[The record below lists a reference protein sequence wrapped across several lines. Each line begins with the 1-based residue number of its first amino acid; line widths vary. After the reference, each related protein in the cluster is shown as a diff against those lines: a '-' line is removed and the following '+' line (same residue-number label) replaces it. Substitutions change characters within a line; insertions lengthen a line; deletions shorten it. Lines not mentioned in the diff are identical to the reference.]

1 MQSINSI
8 TNIDELLYLF
18 DSLIND
24 GHIITI
30 LSIKYSL
37 NLPSDLSQKFIQFYF
52 ERRKEELRA
61 TYLVEGYKKD
71 NIEYICGIL
80 NDKDISELKKDE
92 GKFSIRL
99 YSIQSNKSRSDL
111 SLLWRQELNELNKLY
126 EKTDLKRQLIVPQF
140 SDIILHDLKVK
151 PSVNH
156 SATPNIIQSYEKD
169 IKEDNKNKPST
180 SITIQIKKEIND
192 VNENLSNNNTNI
204 EKPQILKQ
212 NNIYSFMEKEKNVD
226 TYSNNTKD
234 INESNKSSVSG
245 SINTINKKGN
255 DNINKLL
262 QTSSISYKRKMNFE
276 DNIFKIKREN
286 ISVDSQNNDI
296 NKSPCENSQDRNHI
310 NNFQNNMTLN
320 KKRIKKEIEYDQSAD
335 SFSKS
340 SDKDLVHETFE
351 ASKSDSKSKLFEYDS
366 NDEETEVNTSEE
378 NEKPLNVLPEIK
390 TVKQTQMYYENGYLV
405 TLDKNT
411 CVKVK
416 NEISTTNDVN
426 NVPRESISSNNKKRK
441 VLQQTLLTNFF
452 KKKK

>member
-1 MQSINSI
+1 MQNIDSI
-8 TNIDELLYLF
+8 TNTDELLYLF

-30 LSIKYSL
+30 SSIKYLL

-61 TYLVEGYKKD
+61 TYLVEGYKNN
-71 NIEYICGIL
+71 NIEYVCCIL
-80 NDKDISELKKDE
+80 NDKDISELKQDE
-92 GKFSIRL
+92 GKFSIRI

-126 EKTDLKRQLIVPQF
+126 EKADLKRQLIVPQF
-140 SDIILHDLKVK
+140 SEIILDDLKVK
-151 PSVNH
+151 PFENH
-156 SATPNIIQSYEKD
+156 SSTPNIIQSYEKD
-169 IKEDNKNKPST
+169 IKEDNKKKTNTP
-180 SITIQIKKEIND
+180 IIVQIKKEIND
-192 VNENLSNNNTNI
+192 VNQALSSNNTNI
-204 EKPQILKQ
+204 EKPKIHKQ
-212 NNIYSFMEKEKNVD
+212 NNIYSFIEKEKNVD
-226 TYSNNTKD
+226 NYSHNIKD
-234 INESNKSSVSG
+234 VNESNKSNISA
-245 SINTINKKGN
+245 SINTVNKKGN

-262 QTSSISYKRKMNFE
+262 QTSSISNKRKMNFE

-286 ISVDSQNNDI
+286 ISVDSHNNDI
-296 NKSPCENSQDRNHI
+296 NKSACENSHDSNHK
-310 NNFQNNMTLN
+310 NNFQVNMTLN
-320 KKRIKKEIEYDQSAD
+320 NKRIKKEIDYDESAD

-351 ASKSDSKSKLFEYDS
+351 AYKSDSKSQLFEYDS

-416 NEISTTNDVN
+416 NETSTTNDVN
-426 NVPRESISSNNKKRK
+426 NVPKESIPSNNKKRK

>member
-1 MQSINSI
+1 MIRVLY
-8 TNIDELLYLF
+8 NIYYIFLF
-18 DSLIND
+18 
-24 GHIITI
+24 
-30 LSIKYSL
+30 
-37 NLPSDLSQKFIQFYF
+37 F
-52 ERRKEELRA
+52 
-61 TYLVEGYKKD
+61 
-71 NIEYICGIL
+71 
-80 NDKDISELKKDE
+80 LK
-92 GKFSIRL
+92 
-99 YSIQSNKSRSDL
+99 
-111 SLLWRQELNELNKLY
+111 ELNELNKLY

-351 ASKSDSKSKLFEYDS
+351 DS

-441 VLQQTLLTNFF
+441 VLQQTLLT
-452 KKKK
+452 

>member
-1 MQSINSI
+1 MQSINNI
-8 TNIDELLYLF
+8 TSIDELLYLF

-80 NDKDISELKKDE
+80 NDEDISELKKDE
-92 GKFSIRL
+92 GKFSIRI

-126 EKTDLKRQLIVPQF
+126 QKTDLKRQLIVPQF
-140 SDIILHDLKVK
+140 SDIILDDLKVK
-151 PSVNH
+151 PFENN
-156 SATPNIIQSYEKD
+156 SATPNIIQSSQND
-169 IKEDNKNKPST
+169 IKEDNKNKPNTPISVK
-180 SITIQIKKEIND
+180 IKKEIND
-192 VNENLSNNNTNI
+192 VNEPLSSNNTNI
-204 EKPQILKQ
+204 DKPKNLKQ
-212 NNIYSFMEKEKNVD
+212 NNIYSFIEKEKNVD
-226 TYSNNTKD
+226 NYSNNIKD
-234 INESNKSSVSG
+234 VNENNKTTTSSV
-245 SINTINKKGN
+245 INTGNNKGN

-262 QTSSISYKRKMNFE
+262 ETSSISNKRKMNFE
-276 DNIFKIKREN
+276 DNVFKIKREN
-286 ISVDSQNNDI
+286 ISIDSNNNDI
-296 NKSPCENSQDRNHI
+296 NKIACEDSPDSNHI
-310 NNFQNNMTLN
+310 NNFENNMALN
-320 KKRIKKEIEYDQSAD
+320 NKRIKKEIEYDQSAD
-335 SFSKS
+335 SSSKS
-340 SDKDLVHETFE
+340 SDKDLLHENFE

-378 NEKPLNVLPEIK
+378 NEKPPSVLPEIK
-390 TVKQTQMYYENGYLV
+390 TVKQTHMYYENGYLV

-416 NEISTTNDVN
+416 NETSTTNDVN
-426 NVPRESISSNNKKRK
+426 NVLKESIPSNNKKRK

>member
-1 MQSINSI
+1 IYI
-8 TNIDELLYLF
+8 YIYLNICIFFFLR
-18 DSLIND
+18 
-24 GHIITI
+24 
-30 LSIKYSL
+30 
-37 NLPSDLSQKFIQFYF
+37 FIQFYF

-351 ASKSDSKSKLFEYDS
+351 DS

-441 VLQQTLLTNFF
+441 VLQQTLLT
-452 KKKK
+452 

>member
-1 MQSINSI
+1 MKVNS
-8 TNIDELLYLF
+8 
-18 DSLIND
+18 
-24 GHIITI
+24 
-30 LSIKYSL
+30 LSDYTVYNPIK
-37 NLPSDLSQKFIQFYF
+37 
-52 ERRKEELRA
+52 
-61 TYLVEGYKKD
+61 
-71 NIEYICGIL
+71 
-80 NDKDISELKKDE
+80 
-92 GKFSIRL
+92 
-99 YSIQSNKSRSDL
+99 
-111 SLLWRQELNELNKLY
+111 ELNELNKLY

-320 KKRIKKEIEYDQSAD
+320 KKRIKKDIFVCHLLFYFN
-335 SFSKS
+335 FSYI
-340 SDKDLVHETFE
+340 V
-351 ASKSDSKSKLFEYDS
+351 LFFFKNINNNIYIYIYS

-441 VLQQTLLTNFF
+441 VLQQTLLT
-452 KKKK
+452 

>member
-151 PSVNH
+151 PSVNN
-156 SATPNIIQSYEKD
+156 SVTPNIIESYEKD

-180 SITIQIKKEIND
+180 SITVQIKKDIND
-192 VNENLSNNNTNI
+192 VNENVSNKNTNI
-204 EKPQILKQ
+204 KKPQILKQ
-212 NNIYSFMEKEKNVD
+212 NNIYSFIEKEKNVD

-234 INESNKSSVSG
+234 INDNNKSNVSG
-245 SINTINKKGN
+245 SINTVNKKGN

-276 DNIFKIKREN
+276 DNILKIKREN
-286 ISVDSQNNDI
+286 ISLDSQNNDI
-296 NKSPCENSQDRNHI
+296 NKSPCENSQDSNHI

-441 VLQQTLLTNFF
+441 VLQQTLLT
-452 KKKK
+452 

>member
-351 ASKSDSKSKLFEYDS
+351 DS

-441 VLQQTLLTNFF
+441 VLQQTLLT
-452 KKKK
+452 